1 MLFLPT
7 PLAPCCLLPAEG
19 VLSVSGCRI
28 RSCPQVTFRLSA
40 FRTPHD
46 TPLRSDPPEVNSPSA
61 RSKPPIRF
69 GLAAQEPYSTKRK
82 PRSKAPGNMN
92 LDSLSEKFTTM

>member
-40 FRTPHD
+40 FLPYARRT
-46 TPLRSDPPEVNSPSA
+46 TPRSEATPPEVKRRPA
-61 RSKPPIRF
+61 RSKLPLRP
-69 GLAAQEPYSTKRK
+69 K
-82 PRSKAPGNMN
+82 
-92 LDSLSEKFTTM
+92 